1 MGKASKTAKA
11 NSSIIGHIAN
21 ERGGL
26 TKFFSKPEQGGRLYF
41 LNLFFFRAF
50 IAWEKGIPI
59 DPTKEQAQRSN
70 LEEYRAKLKIE
81 DVVLPVPFT
90 INGWLDQTAIC
101 HWPNLYFRD
110 ISEFLGL
117 KHLRSC
123 TTDSAMSIIRE
134 RLIQVLK
141 DIASR
146 HFVAILRFQNY
157 SSNSAIWV
165 TPLLPRCHLE
175 TLTSCISQ

>member
-1 MGKASKTAKA
+1 MRKATKTLYKKKGLSKEGSGDIFNRFEKYFRCLGKASTTAKA
-11 NSSIIGHIAN
+11 NSSIIEHIAN

-81 DVVLPVPFT
+81 DVVLPDPFT
-90 INGWLDQTAIC
+90 INGWLDESAMC
-101 HWPNLYFRD
+101 RWPKLYFTD
-110 ISEFLGL
+110 ISEYLRL
-117 KHLRSC
+117 KTPQELYY
-123 TTDSAMSIIRE
+123 
-134 RLIQVLK
+134 RLCNEYKQGK
-141 DIASR
+141 AYR
-146 HFVAILRFQNY
+146 
-157 SSNSAIWV
+157 
-165 TPLLPRCHLE
+165 
-175 TLTSCISQ
+175 